1 MKLSSKWLKNT
12 NVNLEGRLKLISIIY
27 IFIHA
32 KMMDGKYESG
42 RIGNFKSKIKTTQ
55 TTKKYDAHKKEKRK

>member
-1 MKLSSKWLKNT
+1 
-12 NVNLEGRLKLISIIY
+12 
-27 IFIHA
+27 
-32 KMMDGKYESG
+32 MMDGKYESG